1 MGWSYIDRM
10 PADVQK
16 FLDGVVTSPA
26 KVVQSAMVGGTYY
39 AAMRS
44 ERGNVFGAV
53 VLTEGRFGWKAMS
66 EFEGPYYW
74 DCPAEIIDQLS
85 PTDNPLALKWRAK
98 CRAQVAA

>member
-16 FLDGVVTSPA
+16 FLDQVVTGPA
-26 KVVQSAMVGGTYY
+26 KVVQSAMVGDTYY

-44 ERGNVFGAV
+44 KHGNVFGAV
-53 VLTEGRFGWKAMS
+53 VLTEGRFGWKVMD
-66 EFEGPYYW
+66 EFFGPFACE
-74 DCPAEIIDQLS
+74 CPAEILDQLS

-98 CRAQVAA
+98 CRALVAA